1 MSSNSVIG
9 LINHG
14 NKIFNF
20 FKYLK
25 KKSYVG
31 SEHMLI
37 VFMSLNPVRRYAFIF
52 STTEVKTHWISSFGR
67 FLFLSFFQCFITTIF
82 MYTVQLREFYSEQP
96 Y

>member
-1 MSSNSVIG
+1 MEIKFLTFSNI
-9 LINHG
+9 
-14 NKIFNF
+14 
-20 FKYLK
+20 LK

-37 VFMSLNPVRRYAFIF
+37 VFMSLNPFRRYAFIF